1 MDKTKSKIIVMSQ
14 EEFEKTQ
21 RAYYQ
26 PTPEL
31 DITLSQEIENT
42 INLTTSCKE
51 LLIKHNNSTHHLF
64 QGDQYSITINTSED
78 QQVKKL
84 KSQLFQLEMLR
95 NKELSDW
102 ARGIMPYMED
112 WSKIKFELTDLKK
125 QLDTAED
132 TLYAIALIMN
142 ETEELLPQVIEDNPF
157 MQNVL
162 DELRKYYGEEQ

>member
-1 MDKTKSKIIVMSQ
+1 MTDYFTFQTFLIGFGIIFGIVS
-14 EEFEKTQ
+14 F
-21 RAYYQ
+21 
-26 PTPEL
+26 
-31 DITLSQEIENT
+31 
-42 INLTTSCKE
+42 
-51 LLIKHNNSTHHLF
+51 
-64 QGDQYSITINTSED
+64 
-78 QQVKKL
+78 VKKL
-84 KSQLFQLEMLR
+84 FQLAMLR